1 MHIEPSYELLH
12 TNLNHMRVL
21 VETGSYKPANGQDV
35 VQLSVDP
42 HATDAPKLYGKD
54 SIYQGKMS

>member
-1 MHIEPSYELLH
+1 VHIEPSYELLH

-35 VQLSVDP
+35 VQLSVNP

-54 SIYQGKMS
+54 SI